1 MMDWK
6 TDSLCFKDTIQYRKH
21 YAQIDKEA
29 LGIIFRIQNFH
40 VYLYGWKF
48 VLVTDHKPPVSLF
61 GPTKAILLL
70 AAAQLQQWAITLS
83 AYSFDIEHKSTSQH
97 ANADSL
103 SQLPVQSNETSEDA
117 ANVFN
122 VAQTEAL
129 PLTFSPNGCCY

>member
-1 MMDWK
+1 M
-6 TDSLCFKDTIQYRKH
+6 LKDTIQYRKH
-21 YAQIDKEA
+21 CAQIDKEA

-40 VYLYGWKF
+40 VYLYGWRF
-48 VLVTDHKPPVSLF
+48 VLVTDHKPLVSLF

-70 AAAQLQQWAITLS
+70 AAAWLQQGAITLS
-83 AYSFDIEHKSTSQH
+83 VYSYGIEHKSTSQH

-103 SQLPVQSNETSEDA
+103 SILSTPNETSEDA

-122 VAQTEAL
+122 IAQIEAL